1 MVKIDDIIIF
11 LEPYVHD
18 DGALEEGGDIEDT
31 EQKRVCNFVN
41 LVKDLCSYH
50 CHLVK
55 DHCYQNNS
63 RSNHVNTIIRN
74 LAKAKNDSEWKGTD
88 EAMQDEL
95 ETADG
100 DKSSQMKKIVRKYCQ

>member
-1 MVKIDDIIIF
+1 M
-11 LEPYVHD
+11 
-18 DGALEEGGDIEDT
+18 
-31 EQKRVCNFVN
+31 
-41 LVKDLCSYH
+41 
-50 CHLVK
+50 
-55 DHCYQNNS
+55 
-63 RSNHVNTIIRN
+63 IIRN